1 MKLYYSQP
9 SPYART
15 ARVLHRELELSVQ
28 EVHQHPF
35 DNPPELIAANPLGKV
50 PCLVPEAGEMIFDSL
65 VIAEYF
71 NALPGPKDMFAGV
84 HGNWPNRTLLA
95 LCIGLLDSAVAWQQD
110 KMREAEQ
117 QSSFWQQRYQ
127 NALERGLAFLQ
138 PRLALLPKEFTVLQI
153 YGVCALEYLDFRHP
167 DFGWRHRF
175 GPLSSWADSLGD
187 RSSLMATRP
196 QESK

>member
-1 MKLYYSQP
+1 MKLFYSPP

-15 ARVLHRELELSVQ
+15 ARILHRELELSVE
-28 EVHQHPF
+28 EVQCHPF
-35 DNPPELIAANPLGKV
+35 DNPPELIEANPLGKV
-50 PCLVPEAGEMIFDSL
+50 PCLVPAEGEMIFDSL

-110 KMREAEQ
+110 KMREPAQ
-117 QSSFWQQRYQ
+117 QSGFWQERYQ
-127 NALERGLAFLQ
+127 NALERGVGFLQ
-138 PRLALLPKEFTVLQI
+138 QRLTLLPRDFTVVQV

-167 DFGWRHRF
+167 EFGWRHRF
-175 GPLSSWADSLGD
+175 ESLSNWADSLAD
-187 RSSLMATRP
+187 RTSLMATRP
-196 QESK
+196 REPR